1 MLKPGYGMIV
11 NETMVMIIMAN
22 IQSCFLSSIHQIL
35 AGIRITERMRHE
47 ARKKPHPKK
56 NGLPRFFP
64 FCPDSL
70 QLSLSN
76 ENNPQ
81 AFSHGAENNR
91 QPRLSIC

>member
-1 MLKPGYGMIV
+1 MLKSGYGMIV

-22 IQSCFLSSIHQIL
+22 VQSCFLSSIHQIL
-35 AGIRITERMRHE
+35 AGIGITVRMRHE
-47 ARKKPHPKK
+47 ARKKSHPKK

-76 ENNPQ
+76 ENNPKHFRMGPKTT
-81 AFSHGAENNR
+81 ANR
-91 QPRLSIC
+91 G